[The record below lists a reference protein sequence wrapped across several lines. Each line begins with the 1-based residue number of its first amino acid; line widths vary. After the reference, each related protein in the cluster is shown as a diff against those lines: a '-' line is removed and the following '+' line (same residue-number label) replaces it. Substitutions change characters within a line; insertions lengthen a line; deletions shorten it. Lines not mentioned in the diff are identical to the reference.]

1 MSHSSRAAL
10 VLAALAV
17 AVAGCGSKKV
27 NTAAIPSAP
36 APANSGAGTTT
47 PKPKP
52 GPTAIKQKLPASD
65 KNLSKKPTIPAPTGT
80 PPSNLQK
87 RDIVTG
93 SGRAAKAGDKLTVQY
108 VGVSYSTG
116 EQFDASWDRHQP
128 FPFKLGA
135 GMVIPGWDQGL
146 VGMKKGGRREL
157 VIPSQ
162 LAYGPQG
169 QPPKIGPN
177 ETLVFIIDLKKI
189 G

>member
-1 MSHSSRAAL
+1 MLRPSRAACL
-10 VLAALAV
+10 LAVLAI
-17 AVAGCGSKKV
+17 AVAGCGKKKV
-27 NTAAIPSAP
+27 STAAIPSAP
-36 APANSGAGTTT
+36 APTQTT
-47 PKPKP
+47 PEAPTTKP

-65 KNLSKKPTIPAPTGT
+65 KKLSKKPKVPTPTGT
-80 PPSNLQK
+80 PPANLQM
-87 RDIVTG
+87 RDIVKG
-93 SGRAAKAGDKLTVQY
+93 SGKTAKSGGKLTVQY
-108 VGVSYSTG
+108 VGVAYSTG

-146 VGMKKGGRREL
+146 VGMKVGGRREL
-157 VIPSQ
+157 VIPPQ

-177 ETLVFIIDLKKI
+177 ETLIFIIDLKKV